1 MKPEPARDARRITGA
16 QWRLIGFIAALA
28 VGRVAYDL
36 LVRHH
41 LRETAA
47 LFIGLPAVLAVVF
60 ALTPRARSATGTIL
74 KGMTIALL
82 LSALF
87 LGEGL
92 ICIVFAAPLFY
103 LVGIV
108 IGATI
113 DYLEVKRKGRLSKG
127 VYGLILLPFLPLSME
142 GAIDAVS
149 FPRVHAVTAE
159 RIVAATPVEVEDALA
174 RTPRFERALPLPLR
188 AGFPTPTGGTGQGL
202 HLRDRRTVYFTGGTD
217 LRAAVVLE
225 VEKREARAVRFRA
238 LSDGTPIAGWLEW
251 QEAEVRWTP
260 LDPAHTRVQ
269 WTLRYKRRLDPAWYF
284 APLER
289 IVLEYAAGYLI
300 DAAATPYS
308 TPSPW

>member
-1 MKPEPARDARRITGA
+1 MESQPAREARRITGA
-16 QWRLIGFIAALA
+16 QWRLVGLIAALA

-36 LVRHH
+36 IVRHR
-41 LRETAA
+41 LQETAV

-113 DYLEVKRKGRLSKG
+113 DYLEDKRKGRLSRG
-127 VYGLILLPFLPLSME
+127 LYGLILLPFLPLSME

-149 FPRVHAVTAE
+149 FPRVNTVTAA
-159 RIVAATPVEVEDALA
+159 RVVAATPAEVEDALG
-174 RTPRFERALPLPLR
+174 RTPRFDRLLPLPLR
-188 AGFPTPTGGTGQGL
+188 AGFPTPTGATGGGL
-202 HLRDRRTVYFTGGTD
+202 QLHDRRVVYFTGGTD
-217 LRAAVVLE
+217 APAAVILE
-225 VEKREARAVRFRA
+225 VEERESQAVRFRP
-238 LSDGTPIAGWLEW
+238 LTDGTPIARWLEW
-251 QEAEVRWTP
+251 QQAEVRWTAI
-260 LDPAHTRVQ
+260 DAAHTRVE
-269 WTLRYKRRLDPAWYF
+269 WTLRYRRRLDPAWYF

-289 IVLEYAAGYLI
+289 IVVGYAAGYLI
-300 DAAATPYS
+300 EAAATPGS
-308 TPSPW
+308 HP

>member
-1 MKPEPARDARRITGA
+1 MKPEPARDARRITAA
-16 QWRLIGFIAALA
+16 QWRLVGFIAALA
-28 VGRVAYDL
+28 VGRVTYDL
-36 LVRHH
+36 LVRHR
-41 LRETAA
+41 LQETAA

-60 ALTPRARSATGTIL
+60 ALTPRAKSATGTIL

-108 IGATI
+108 IGTTI
-113 DYLEVKRKGRLSKG
+113 DYLENKRKGQRSRG
-127 VYGLILLPFLPLSME
+127 IYGLILLPFLPLSME

-159 RIVAATPVEVEDALA
+159 RIVAATPAEVEDALA
-174 RTPRFERALPLPLR
+174 RAPRFDRVLPLPLR
-188 AGFPTPTGGTGQGL
+188 AGFPTPTRGTGRGL
-202 HLRDRRTVYFTGGTD
+202 QLRARRTVYFTGGTD
-217 LRAAVVLE
+217 VPAVVILE
-225 VEKREARAVRFRA
+225 VDEREAGTLRFRA
-238 LSDGTPIAGWLEW
+238 LSDGTPIGRWLEW
-251 QEAEVRWTP
+251 QDAEVRWTP

-289 IVLEYAAGYLI
+289 IVVGYAAGYLI
-300 DAAATPYS
+300 DAAATPDS
-308 TPSPW
+308 KPSP